1 MSGSDQ
7 GDIGVLIVDD
17 QLMFAQSLARLLDD
31 VPGIDVLGI
40 DVLGIDV
47 PGIDV
52 LGIDVDGVEAID
64 FCQRQQPDVVLA
76 DYQ

>member
-7 GDIGVLIVDD
+7 GNIGVLIVDD
-17 QLMFAQSLARLLDD
+17 QLMFAQNLARLLDD

-40 DVLGIDV
+40 A
-47 PGIDV
+47 
-52 LGIDVDGVEAID
+52 VDGVEAID
-64 FCQRQQPDVVLA
+64 FCQHQQPDVVLA